1 MSFKLVETVTLAFD
15 VNTISFLS
23 IPQDGSDLMVIA
35 SLRGSSTVLED
46 VIIRFNNAAL
56 TMESTRLEG
65 NGVSISV
72 SNRTTEIRGNNE
84 IPIASAA
91 NYGNLILYVND
102 YTNTSFSKTVD
113 YFSGGETGAA
123 TAHMNLL
130 TGRWSDTSVGISEV
144 GIRVSGS
151 QFFTA
156 GSTASL
162 YKITKP

>member
-1 MSFKLVETVTLAFD
+1 MSFKLVETVTLASD

-35 SLRGSSTVLED
+35 SLRHSSGTGLED

-56 TMESTRLEG
+56 TMASTRLEG
-65 NGVSISV
+65 DGSAISV
-72 SNRTTEIRGNNE
+72 ATRTTEIRGNNE
-84 IPIASAA
+84 IPPGSSA
-91 NYGNLILYVND
+91 NYGNLILYIND
-102 YTNTSFSKTVD
+102 YTNTAFNKTVD

-130 TGRWSDTSVGISEV
+130 TGRWGDTSVGISEV
-144 GIRVSGS
+144 GIRASA

-156 GSTASL
+156 GSNASL